1 MMETTIFPDETKTGV
16 STLDIFYK
24 SAICQKC
31 NKRQLM
37 AVFRLTIKSNSKTQV
52 TRSQVCLCC
61 HSSRKMSGRDEGGNE
76 ERDIQNN
83 YNKPQ
88 RPYNRN
94 NNASRPPYQNKWSNN
109 NRYNKNNLNNKPVVN
124 SDVKAIAPIEEDDD
138 RGNRK

>member
-94 NNASRPPYQNKWSNN
+94 NTPRPPYQNKWSNN
-109 NRYNKNNLNNKPVVN
+109 NRYNKNNLNNKPVIN
-124 SDVKAIAPIEEDDD
+124 NDTKASTPTEEDDN